1 MPSTPPILG
10 GLADDFTGAVEFA
23 AMMRAAGARVV
34 LHAGAASLPDTPGE
48 ADAVIVA
55 LRSRVAPPEEAVA
68 MSRHAA
74 ERLKALGARQLFLK
88 YCATFDSLPT
98 GNIGNVTEALREIA
112 KETKGEAPVLFC
124 PTYPEAGRIVVRGH
138 MFAGHQL
145 LSDSPKRHD
154 PLTPMTNS
162 NLAEVLAPQTRF
174 PVGVLQYET
183 VAAGPAA
190 IRAFAEAQYRAGTP
204 FLIADA
210 ILPEDLRRIAEASVD
225 WPVMTGGASVAAYY
239 PPLWAARGW
248 MRPGNQ
254 APIPGQPGP
263 AAVLA
268 GSCADR
274 TREQVAVFA
283 RDHEVLS
290 LDPLGEPHR
299 LIEQALGWA
308 ASRMGQRPVCITTSD
323 DPARVAAAQEKLG
336 AIAAGRR
343 AEALLAG
350 IAAGLVQRGLRRLLV
365 AGGET
370 SGAIVENLGIPA
382 LDVAP
387 FKAIGVGRCHAALPV
402 PLALCLKSGK
412 LGAPDMFA
420 TALAEMELP
429 A

>member
-1 MPSTPPILG
+1 MPATIQGGPILG

-34 LHAGAASLPDTPGE
+34 LHAGAASLPETPGE

-55 LRSRVAPPEEAVA
+55 LRSRVAPPAEAVA

-74 ERLKALGARQLFLK
+74 ARLHALGARQLFLK

-98 GNIGNVTEALREIA
+98 GNIGNVAEALRELG
-112 KETKGEAPVLFC
+112 GEAPVLFC

-145 LSDSPKRHD
+145 LSESPKRHD

-183 VAAGPAA
+183 VAAGAEA
-190 IRAFAEAQYRAGTP
+190 IRAFAEAQHAAGTP

-268 GSCADR
+268 GSCAER

-283 RDHEVLS
+283 RTHEVLS
-290 LDPLGEPHR
+290 LDPLGEPDQ
-299 LIEQALGWA
+299 LIAQALAWA
-308 ASRMGQRPVCITTSD
+308 TARMGERPVCITTSD
-323 DPARVAAAQEKLG
+323 DPARVAAAQERLG
-336 AIAAGRR
+336 PIAAGRR

-382 LDVAP
+382 VDVAP

>member
-1 MPSTPPILG
+1 MPAPILG

-34 LHAGAASLPDTPGE
+34 LHAGAASLPETPGE

-55 LRSRVAPPEEAVA
+55 LRSRVAPPDQAVA

-74 ERLKALGARQLFLK
+74 ERLHALGARQLFLK

-98 GNIGNVTEALREIA
+98 GNIGNVAEALREIG
-112 KETKGEAPVLFC
+112 GEAPVLFC

-174 PVGVLQYET
+174 PVGVMQYET
-183 VAAGPAA
+183 VAAGPDA
-190 IRAFAEAQYRAGTP
+190 IRAFAEAQHAAGTS
-204 FLIADA
+204 FLITDA

-225 WPVMTGGASVAAYY
+225 WPLMTGGASVAAYY

-248 MRPGNQ
+248 MRPANQ

-283 RDHEVLS
+283 RNHEVLS
-290 LDPLGEPHR
+290 LDPLDDPEAATER
-299 LIEQALGWA
+299 ALAWA
-308 ASRMGQRPVCITTSD
+308 TARMAERPVCITTSD

-336 AIAAGRR
+336 PIAAGRR

>member
-1 MPSTPPILG
+1 MPTTTHGGPILG

-34 LHAGAASLPDTPGE
+34 LHAGAASLPETPGD

-55 LRSRVAPPEEAVA
+55 LRSRVAPPAEAVA
-68 MSRHAA
+68 MSRDAA
-74 ERLKALGARQLFLK
+74 RRLHALGARQLFLK

-98 GNIGNVTEALREIA
+98 GNIGNVAEALREIG
-112 KETKGEAPVLFC
+112 GEAPVLFC

-145 LSDSPKRHD
+145 LSESPKRHD

-183 VAAGPAA
+183 VAAGADA
-190 IRAFAEAQYRAGTP
+190 IRAFAEAQHAAGTP
-204 FLIADA
+204 FLITDA

-248 MRPGNQ
+248 MQPGNQ
-254 APIPGQPGP
+254 PPIPGQPGP

-283 RDHEVLS
+283 RNHEVLS
-290 LDPLGEPHR
+290 LDPLDPVEASTER
-299 LIEQALGWA
+299 ALAWA
-308 ASRMGQRPVCITTSD
+308 ASRMGERPVCITTSD

-350 IAAGLVQRGLRRLLV
+350 TAAGLVQRGLRRLLV

-420 TALAEMELP
+420 AALAEMELP